1 MIYVWDKF
9 AHIHLCFAS
18 VCIFGDSP
26 DADVSHQSTKLFFSL
41 CKELWTSRYLIQ
53 RDDQP
58 RADDPESVLLSPKP
72 IRTTLEMQLDPR
84 VSRGSV
90 LVFLRKPIA
99 TCDFPVGGGGG
110 GADLLCHSGSA
121 HASFEK
127 ESPGKLFTLS
137 GLQIAPTRHA

>member
-110 GADLLCHSGSA
+110 VRTSCATLGPPMPVLRKRVLVSCLLYQ
-121 HASFEK
+121 AS
-127 ESPGKLFTLS
+127 
-137 GLQIAPTRHA
+137 R